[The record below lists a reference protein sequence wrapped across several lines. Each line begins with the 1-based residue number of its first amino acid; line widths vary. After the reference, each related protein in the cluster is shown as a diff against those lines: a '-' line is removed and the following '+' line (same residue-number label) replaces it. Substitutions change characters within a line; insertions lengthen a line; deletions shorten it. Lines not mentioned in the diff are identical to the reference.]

1 MTSGDAIGW
10 GLAVL
15 LWLGI
20 TAGAVALAF
29 AAVVLGALAVN
40 AVRGGQR

>member
-1 MTSGDAIGW
+1 MTYGDAIGW

-20 TAGAVALAF
+20 TAGAAALLF
-29 AAVVLGALAVN
+29 AIAIFGALTRN
-40 AVRGGQR
+40 AFRK

>member
-1 MTSGDAIGW
+1 MTYGDALGW

-15 LWLGI
+15 LWLGA

-29 AAVVLGALAVN
+29 GIAVLAAFARDLF
-40 AVRGGQR
+40 RK